1 MAEDSRGDPACGGMD
16 GRKDP
21 VPSSGGFNF
30 PEYEFPELNT
40 QAFHVAAFGELW
52 RGRLRGE
59 EDLSLKDL
67 PGGREV
73 TDSGCEDAAVA
84 RDLGCSLETA
94 AELRAVCGLDKL
106 RCLEEGEDPEVIPE
120 NTDLVT
126 LGVRKRLLK
135 HREETLRIDRACR
148 QETFAYEM
156 GPLSSNFPVDAAGG
170 SHLLESHAVG
180 KKPENSAD
188 MIEEGE
194 LILSVNIFYPVI
206 FHKHR
211 EHKPYQTM
219 LVLGSQ
225 KLTELRD
232 SICCVSDLQIGGEF
246 SNTPDQAPEN
256 ISKDLYKS
264 AFFYF
269 EGTFYNDKRYPECRD
284 LSRTIIEWSESHDRG
299 YGKFQTAKMEDFTF
313 NDLYIKVGF
322 PYLYCH
328 QGDCEHVVVITDIR
342 LVHHDDCL
350 DKTLYPLI
358 IKKHWLWT
366 RKCFVCKMF
375 TARWVTNN
383 DSFAPQDPCFFC
395 DVCFRMLHYD
405 AEGNKLGEFLAY
417 PYVDPGT
424 FN

>member
-1 MAEDSRGDPACGGMD
+1 MAEGGSGRPTCGGVLS
-16 GRKDP
+16 RP
-21 VPSSGGFNF
+21 EPSPSTGGCSF
-30 PEYEFPELNT
+30 PEYELPDLNT
-40 QAFHVAAFGELW
+40 RIFHVGGFGELW
-52 RGRLRGE
+52 RGRLRGAG
-59 EDLSLKDL
+59 DLSLRESPAPVL
-67 PGGREV
+67 LGRGEV
-73 TDSGCEDAAVA
+73 SNSDQEDAAVA
-84 RDLGCSLETA
+84 RDLGCNLEAA

-106 RCLEEGEDPEVIPE
+106 KCFEEGEDPEVIPE
-120 NTDLVT
+120 DTDLVT
-126 LGVRKRLLK
+126 LGVRKKFLE
-135 HREETLRIDRACR
+135 HREETITIDRVCR

-156 GPLSSNFPVDAAGG
+156 
-170 SHLLESHAVG
+170 ESHAIG
-180 KKPENSAD
+180 KKPENPAD

-194 LILSVNIFYPVI
+194 LILSVNILYPVI
-206 FHKHR
+206 FHKHK
-211 EHKPYQTM
+211 EHKPHQTM

-232 SICCVSDLQIGGEF
+232 SIRCVSDLQIGGEF
-246 SNTPDQAPEN
+246 SNTPDQAPEH

-299 YGKFQTAKMEDFTF
+299 YGKFQTARMEDFTF

-328 QGDCEHVVVITDIR
+328 QGDCEHVIIITDISKR

-350 DKTLYPLI
+350 DRTLYPLL

-366 RKCFVCKMF
+366 RKCFVCKMY

-383 DSFAPQDPCFFC
+383 DSFAPEDPCFFC

-405 AEGNKLGEFLAY
+405 SEGNKLGEFLAY

>member
-16 GRKDP
+16 GRQDP

-30 PEYEFPELNT
+30 PEYELPELNT
-40 QAFHVAAFGELW
+40 HAFHVAAFGELW

-59 EDLSLKDL
+59 GDLSLKEPPAPAL
-67 PGGREV
+67 PGAGGV
-73 TDSGCEDAAVA
+73 TDSGSEDAAVA

-94 AELRAVCGLDKL
+94 AELRAVCG
-106 RCLEEGEDPEVIPE
+106 
-120 NTDLVT
+120 
-126 LGVRKRLLK
+126 VRRRLLK
-135 HREETLRIDRACR
+135 HREETLTIDRACR

-156 GPLSSNFPVDAAGG
+156 
-170 SHLLESHAVG
+170 ESHAIG

-194 LILSVNIFYPVI
+194 LILSINIFYPVI
-206 FHKHR
+206 FHKHK

-342 LVHHDDCL
+342 
-350 DKTLYPLI
+350 
-358 IKKHWLWT
+358 
-366 RKCFVCKMF
+366 
-375 TARWVTNN
+375 WVTNN